1 MENRTPRTSGRPVQ
15 GGESNHP
22 YNTTLWSLSQAIDAY
37 LLPLIVLVDQVFRE
51 VVA

>member
-1 MENRTPRTSGRPVQ
+1 METRTPHTSGEPVQ

-51 VVA
+51 VRA